1 LIWAPGAEGSYSG
14 IAAESEQPPG
24 NDAQVIGTMWRGR
37 ALNCTSGLS
46 SSIEALNPLPRRRAR
61 QFTDNPVLNFEFE
74 SATRLKWFIVKS
86 RWR

>member
-1 LIWAPGAEGSYSG
+1 
-14 IAAESEQPPG
+14 
-24 NDAQVIGTMWRGR
+24 MWRGR

-46 SSIEALNPLPRRRAR
+46 SSIEALNPLPRRAR

-74 SATRLKWFIVKS
+74 SATRLEWFIVKS